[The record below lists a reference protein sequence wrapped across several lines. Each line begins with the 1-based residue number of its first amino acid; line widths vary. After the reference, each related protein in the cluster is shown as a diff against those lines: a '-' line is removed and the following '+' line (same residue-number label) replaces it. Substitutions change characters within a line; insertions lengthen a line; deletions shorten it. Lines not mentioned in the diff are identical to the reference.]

1 MTKEKTKTQIQI
13 EEKEKYNLIVFLV
26 CLGIFFALALITN
39 PLWADEIKFQFKSPS
54 FSGIGTSAHYL
65 TIEQQEFSRKEQLK
79 ADLKALEE
87 QRKRDEENSV
97 ISRFTKNLESRIFA
111 QISRQIVEQLFG
123 ENPETTG
130 SFTLFDNIISWSS
143 DGTYI
148 TLTIFNTLDGTTT
161 EIIVPIGDFGFGN

>member
-1 MTKEKTKTQIQI
+1 MTIEKIDRR
-13 EEKEKYNLIVFLV
+13 EVEKYRIAVGATFIGLIL
-26 CLGIFFALALITN
+26 FFAILTINLK
-39 PLWADEIKFQFKSPS
+39 ADEIKFQFKSPS
-54 FSGIGTSAHYL
+54 FSGIGQSAHYL
-65 TIEQQEFSRKEQLK
+65 TVESQEYTRKEQLR

-87 QRKRDEENSV
+87 QRKRDAENSV

-148 TLTIFNTLDGTTT
+148 TLTIYNTLDETTT
-161 EIIVPIGDFGFGN
+161 EITIPIGDFGFGG

>member
-13 EEKEKYNLIVFLV
+13 EEKEKNNLAVFLV